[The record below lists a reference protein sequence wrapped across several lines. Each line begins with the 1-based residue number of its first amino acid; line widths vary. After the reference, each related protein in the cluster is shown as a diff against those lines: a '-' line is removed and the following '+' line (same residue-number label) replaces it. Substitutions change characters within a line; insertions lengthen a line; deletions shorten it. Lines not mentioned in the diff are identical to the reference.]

1 MAKNKNNNIIYIGIA
16 VVVVVIAIV
25 VGVVLMNNNKGS
37 SDQGNNGG
45 TAQNSNGGAS
55 EGTELKASE
64 LENVDVVVEYGDY
77 DGMYDLS
84 KSIQNGEMVGKVV
97 KIDGDVSHPMSTY
110 SIMQHNADGSQSI
123 GTQFV
128 IEGNVEYPD
137 DDDRAVITGKVI
149 ETDPMVF
156 VIQTIPGY
164 VQEIDT
170 IDNDDIYDDA
180 DDVYDV
186 YDD

>member
-1 MAKNKNNNIIYIGIA
+1 MVKNNKKTLYIGIGA
-16 VVVVVIAIV
+16 VVVIAIV

-55 EGTELKASE
+55 EGTGLKASE

-77 DGMYDLS
+77 DAMYDLS

-110 SIMQHNADGSQSI
+110 SIVQHNADGSQSI

-128 IEGNVEYPD
+128 IDGNVEYPD
-137 DDDRAVITGKVI
+137 DDDRAVIIGKVI

-180 DDVYDV
+180 DDVYD
-186 YDD
+186 D